1 LKNRHLGPASAIGE
15 SSRSKLV
22 CLMVNG
28 VGEDLDLD
36 EITLLGLG
44 PLFLELQ
51 DLRGIFQ
58 IVDEPTMYFTLI

>member
-1 LKNRHLGPASAIGE
+1 
-15 SSRSKLV
+15 
-22 CLMVNG
+22 MVNG